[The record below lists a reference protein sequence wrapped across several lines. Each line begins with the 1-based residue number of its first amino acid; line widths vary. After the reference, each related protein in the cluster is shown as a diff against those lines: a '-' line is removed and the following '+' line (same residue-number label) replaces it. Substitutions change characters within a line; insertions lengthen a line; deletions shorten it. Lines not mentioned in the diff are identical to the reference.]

1 MKKKVMSSKDENK
14 KQNIDD
20 NGNKKKDENKNIRI
34 YGKR

>member
-14 KQNIDD
+14 KQNIEY
-20 NGNKKKDENKNIRI
+20 GNKKKDEHKNIRT